1 MFSLPP
7 VCESVV
13 GEDDVDGNEC
23 AEYYT
28 YKYILCYFVP
38 PF

>member
-13 GEDDVDGNEC
+13 GEDVDGNEC